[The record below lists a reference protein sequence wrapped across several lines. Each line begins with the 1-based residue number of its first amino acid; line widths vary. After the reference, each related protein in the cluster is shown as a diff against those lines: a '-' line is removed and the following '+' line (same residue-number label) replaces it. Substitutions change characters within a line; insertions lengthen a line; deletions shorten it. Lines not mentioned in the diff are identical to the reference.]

1 MAGLVPAIHV
11 FSLLASK
18 SWMPGTSPGMTNYT
32 VGFMHSNYS
41 FLNSLGASLAFLAV
55 ICGITATAP
64 AAEPTLIHVNTFPDA
79 RALPF
84 YAAVEQG
91 FFARHG
97 LNVDLQFTKGSA
109 SQRAGLASGTADIV
123 HSAVD
128 NALAMIDDAKED
140 VVIVGGGDSGTNEF
154 YVQDYVK
161 NFSDIRDHAIVV
173 DAPNTAYALQ
183 AKKILL
189 QHGLEAGK
197 DYTLN
202 PVGNGSYRLRALFAD
217 NNNAGAILNLP
228 FSLEAAQKG
237 LHSLGR
243 TTDLLGPYQAGGD
256 FVRRAWARDHADTLV
271 NYLAAYI
278 EALRWS
284 LDPKHRGG
292 AVAILVDKLKM
303 PQHVAENSLVLMAEP
318 GFGFA
323 RDAKFDMA
331 GFKNVLALRAEVEGG
346 TPADP
351 QRYIDL
357 SYYDRAIKLV
367 NKE

>member
-1 MAGLVPAIHV
+1 MLSRTI
-11 FSLLASK
+11 LLACGL
-18 SWMPGTSPGMTNYT
+18 W
-32 VGFMHSNYS
+32 
-41 FLNSLGASLAFLAV
+41 SLATV
-55 ICGITATAP
+55 AP
-64 AAEPTLIHVNTFPDA
+64 AAEPTLIHVNTFPTA

-91 FFARHG
+91 FFAKHG

-109 SQRAGLASGTADIV
+109 SQRAALASGAADIV

-128 NALAMIDDAKED
+128 NALAMIAAGND

-154 YVQDYVK
+154 YAQAGIK
-161 NFSDIRDHAIVV
+161 TFSDIRGHAIVV
-173 DAPNTAYALQ
+173 DATNTAYALQ

-202 PVGNGSYRLRALFAD
+202 PVGNGTFRLRALLAD

-228 FSLEAAQKG
+228 FSLEAAAKG

-271 NYLAAYI
+271 AYLAAYI

-284 LDPKHRGG
+284 LDPNNRAA
-292 AVAILVDKLKM
+292 AVAILTGKLKM
-303 PQHVAENSLVLMAEP
+303 PQDIAEKSLALMAEP

-323 RDAKFDMA
+323 PDAKFDMA

-346 TPADP
+346 QENKQPADP

-357 SYYDRAIKLV
+357 SYYDRAMQLV
-367 NKE
+367 KQ

>member
-1 MAGLVPAIHV
+1 MCKTRS
-11 FSLLASK
+11 FAS
-18 SWMPGTSPGMTNYT
+18 
-32 VGFMHSNYS
+32 
-41 FLNSLGASLAFLAV
+41 SLGLILLGVFTSMAR
-55 ICGITATAP
+55 
-64 AAEPTLIHVNTFPDA
+64 AAEPTLIHVNTFPNA

-84 YAAVEQG
+84 YVAVEQG

-109 SQRAGLASGTADIV
+109 AQREALASGATDIV

-128 NALAMIDDAKED
+128 NALAMIAAGND

-154 YVQDYVK
+154 YVQDDVK
-161 NFSDIRDHAIVV
+161 SFADIRGHAIVV

-202 PVGNGSYRLRALFAD
+202 PVGNGRFRLRALFAD

-228 FSLEAAQKG
+228 FSLEAAAKG
-237 LHSLGR
+237 MHSLGR

-256 FVRRAWARDHADTLV
+256 FVRRAFAHDHADTLV
-271 NYLAAYI
+271 AYLASYV

-284 LDPKHRGG
+284 LDPQNR
-292 AVAILVDKLKM
+292 AAAIAILADKLKM
-303 PQHVAENSLVLMAEP
+303 PPDIAAKSLALMAEP

-323 RDAKFDMA
+323 PDAKFDMA
-331 GFKNVLALRAEVEGG
+331 GFANVLALRAEVEGG
-346 TPADP
+346 QDADP
-351 QRYIDL
+351 ARYIDL
-357 SYYDRAIKLV
+357 SYYDRAMRLV
-367 NKE
+367 KP